1 MNFVGKFFLPAA
13 LLFISIV
20 STSCQDTK
28 TITDTNQ
35 EISSR
40 NWSYNK
46 KVPIPVNIQDETI
59 PYNIYINL
67 RHTADYKYSN
77 IFLLIRVTEPDGRT
91 TTERKE
97 FKLAYPDGEWLG
109 KGSGNMYSYQLPY
122 KMNYRFAKKGI
133 YTFQLEQN
141 MRDNPL
147 HEITDAGIR
156 VEKAE

>member
-1 MNFVGKFFLPAA
+1 MNFIKKLFLTAA
-13 LLFISIV
+13 FLSISILGI
-20 STSCQDTK
+20 SCQDTK

-40 NWSYNK
+40 NWDYIK
-46 KVPIPVNIQDETI
+46 KVSIPVTIQDENI

-67 RHTADYKYSN
+67 RHTADYKYAN
-77 IFLLIRVTEPDGRT
+77 IFLLVHTTEPDGKK

-97 FKLAYPDGEWLG
+97 FKLAYPDGQWLG
-109 KGSGNMYSYQLPY
+109 KGSGNLYSYQLPY
-122 KMNYRFAKKGI
+122 KMNYRFAKKGK

-147 HEITDAGIR
+147 REVTDAGIR
-156 VEKAE
+156 IEKAE